1 MGPRRSSADRGPVP
15 QTTLSPLNRRLIIE
29 MRIGHLAEIQRNTVD
44 HSRIDDG
51 TRTSGSLGSSR
62 HENTAFAAQH
72 ELSGFL
78 CEAVVPDPG
87 SITNL
92 EFDLARRVGGAHHTM
107 APTEGTAVVPQR
119 PVRGLDFRTIDE
131 FEKSAMAAASIF
143 LHWGVTAG
151 GTAK

>member
-1 MGPRRSSADRGPVP
+1 VP
-15 QTTLSPLNRRLIIE
+15 QTTLSPLNPRLIIE
-29 MRIGHLAEIQRNTVD
+29 MHIGHLAEIQRNTVD

-72 ELSGFL
+72 ELCGFL
-78 CEAVVPDPG
+78 CEAVVPHPG

-92 EFDLARRVGGAHHTM
+92 EFDLARRVGSAHHTV
-107 APTEGTAVVPQR
+107 APTEGTAVVAQR

-131 FEKSAMAAASIF
+131 FEKSAMATASIF
-143 LHWGVTAG
+143 LHGGVTAG